1 MGRDE
6 KKRPTLHLCKYRV
19 FKRKVHV
26 YKKIYTSMQIRI
38 KHPVIRKSH
47 CMAVCSIRQFEWNI
61 I

>member
-1 MGRDE
+1 MGRGI
-6 KKRPTLHLCKYRV
+6 KKDALYYRV
-19 FKRKVHV
+19 AHLKLPL
-26 YKKIYTSMQIRI
+26 ITTTCQMQIKC